1 MILFRNKITKT
12 RYCSKAYKALP
23 LHRTKKRY
31 KPFTIL
37 IVCLIFLSQ
46 KTPAK

>member
-1 MILFRNKITKT
+1 MSIFGNKITKT
-12 RYCSKAYKALP
+12 RYCSKDYKTLP
-23 LHRTKKRY
+23 LHRTKKGQ